1 MQKGP
6 WKQAGM
12 YPLSGIDITRHGYT
26 LIEYPEKGFVKR
38 GSYELIHT
46 IMKFSD
52 LPIEIQQQLNCER
65 LNLRNRSINSAYE
78 VLLYNQ
84 LGTRYFHA
92 RRHQNS
98 WYDDKGNYMSFGGG
112 SEWTLQY
119 GCIGFSR
126 KKQVMGYDYELC
138 RGKTYSK
145 SANGTI
151 IPTSVKTKKEVLSI
165 AKAIGILK
173 TLV

>member
-1 MQKGP
+1 MRF
-6 WKQAGM
+6 
-12 YPLSGIDITRHGYT
+12 YYT
-26 LIEYPEKGFVKR
+26 ISQVHVSFLQEGVKA
-38 GSYELIHT
+38 H
-46 IMKFSD
+46 
-52 LPIEIQQQLNCER
+52 
-65 LNLRNRSINSAYE
+65 
-78 VLLYNQ
+78 
-84 LGTRYFHA
+84 
-92 RRHQNS
+92 
-98 WYDDKGNYMSFGGG
+98 GNYMPFGGG

-151 IPTSVKTKKEVLSI
+151 IPAAVKTKKEVLSI

>member
-1 MQKGP
+1 
-6 WKQAGM
+6 
-12 YPLSGIDITRHGYT
+12 
-26 LIEYPEKGFVKR
+26 
-38 GSYELIHT
+38 
-46 IMKFSD
+46 MKFCD
-52 LPIEIQQQLNCER
+52 LPIDTRQRLNCER
-65 LNLRNRSINSAYE
+65 LNLHNRSINSAYE

-98 WYDDKGNYMSFGGG
+98 WYDDKGNYMPFGGG

-126 KKQVMGYDYELC
+126 KKQVMGYDYVLC

-145 SANGTI
+145 SANWDNY
-151 IPTSVKTKKEVLSI
+151 SSCCKNKEGSFEYSKSDWNI
-165 AKAIGILK
+165 ENIGLIK
-173 TLV
+173 VDIQYG

>member
-1 MQKGP
+1 MVSP
-6 WKQAGM
+6 ANLADV
-12 YPLSGIDITRHGYT
+12 Y
-26 LIEYPEKGFVKR
+26 KR
-38 GSYELIHT
+38 
-46 IMKFSD
+46 
-52 LPIEIQQQLNCER
+52 Q
-65 LNLRNRSINSAYE
+65 

-84 LGTRYFHA
+84 PGTRYFHA

-98 WYDDKGNYMSFGGG
+98 WYDDKGNYMPFGGG

-126 KKQVMGYDYELC
+126 KKQVMGYDYVLC

-151 IPTSVKTKKEVLSI
+151 IPASVKTKKEVLSI

>member
-1 MQKGP
+1 
-6 WKQAGM
+6 
-12 YPLSGIDITRHGYT
+12 
-26 LIEYPEKGFVKR
+26 
-38 GSYELIHT
+38 
-46 IMKFSD
+46 MKFCD
-52 LPIEIQQQLNCER
+52 LPIETQQRLNCER
-65 LNLRNRSINSAYE
+65 LNLRNRSINNAYE

-84 LGTRYFHA
+84 PGTRYFHA

-98 WYDDKGNYMSFGGG
+98 WYDDKGNYMPFGGG

-126 KKQVMGYDYELC
+126 KKQVMGYDYVLC
-138 RGKTYSK
+138 RGKAYSK

-151 IPTSVKTKKEVLSI
+151 ITASVKTKKEVLSI

>member
-1 MQKGP
+1 
-6 WKQAGM
+6 
-12 YPLSGIDITRHGYT
+12 
-26 LIEYPEKGFVKR
+26 
-38 GSYELIHT
+38 
-46 IMKFSD
+46 MKFSD
-52 LPIEIQQQLNCER
+52 LPIEIQQRLNCER

-98 WYDDKGNYMSFGGG
+98 WSDDKGNYMPFGGG

-151 IPTSVKTKKEVLSI
+151 IPASVKTKKEVLSI

>member
-1 MQKGP
+1 MP
-6 WKQAGM
+6 
-12 YPLSGIDITRHGYT
+12 
-26 LIEYPEKGFVKR
+26 
-38 GSYELIHT
+38 
-46 IMKFSD
+46 
-52 LPIEIQQQLNCER
+52 
-65 LNLRNRSINSAYE
+65 
-78 VLLYNQ
+78 
-84 LGTRYFHA
+84 
-92 RRHQNS
+92 
-98 WYDDKGNYMSFGGG
+98 FGGG
-112 SEWTLQY
+112 CEWTLQY

-151 IPTSVKTKKEVLSI
+151 IPASVKTKKEVLSI

>member
-1 MQKGP
+1 
-6 WKQAGM
+6 
-12 YPLSGIDITRHGYT
+12 
-26 LIEYPEKGFVKR
+26 
-38 GSYELIHT
+38 
-46 IMKFSD
+46 MKFSE
-52 LPIEIQQQLNCER
+52 LPIDTQQR
-65 LNLRNRSINSAYE
+65 LNDERSKLSNRTINNAYE

-84 LGTRYFHA
+84 SGTRFFSA
-92 RRHQNS
+92 RRHQSS
-98 WYDDKGNYMSFGGG
+98 WQDDKGNYMPFGGG

-151 IPTSVKTKKEVLSI
+151 IPAAVKTKKEVLSI

>member
-1 MQKGP
+1 
-6 WKQAGM
+6 
-12 YPLSGIDITRHGYT
+12 
-26 LIEYPEKGFVKR
+26 
-38 GSYELIHT
+38 
-46 IMKFSD
+46 MKFCD
-52 LPIEIQQQLNCER
+52 LPIETQQRLNCER
-65 LNLRNRSINSAYE
+65 LNLHNRSINSAYE

-84 LGTRYFHA
+84 PG
-92 RRHQNS
+92 
-98 WYDDKGNYMSFGGG
+98 DDKGNYMPFGGG

-151 IPTSVKTKKEVLSI
+151 IPASVKTKKEVLSI